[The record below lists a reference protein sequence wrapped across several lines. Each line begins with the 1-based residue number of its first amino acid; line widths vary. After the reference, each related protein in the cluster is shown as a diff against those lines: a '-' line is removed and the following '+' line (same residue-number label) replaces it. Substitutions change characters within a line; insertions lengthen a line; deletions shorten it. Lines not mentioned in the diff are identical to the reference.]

1 MSAFV
6 RVARP
11 TFEYLRFASSES
23 GKDRDL
29 NTAPLV
35 INEFGTVSEA
45 RGLGRR
51 LRSAKKLPKYGSAES
66 SVGVVVKRAKVFQ
79 RCSVA

>member
-35 INEFGTVSEA
+35 INEFGTVSERRVDLEDDCA
-45 RGLGRR
+45 RQ
-51 LRSAKKLPKYGSAES
+51 RSCRSTVLPRVQLA
-66 SVGVVVKRAKVFQ
+66 
-79 RCSVA
+79 